1 MPQGETMTHP
11 DVLVIGA
18 GLAGL
23 SAALTAREQG
33 ASVMV
38 IERAPIEE
46 RGGNSRFA
54 IGAMRSV
61 YAGVD
66 ELQTFAGAIGADE
79 RARVD
84 FGAYSRE
91 QYLADLARVTQQRS
105 DAELAQLL
113 VDGSADTMR
122 WLRGNGVRFTP
133 LYQWQFKQP
142 DGHIKFAGG
151 SAVGVAGAGA
161 GLADALFKAAE
172 RSGVTIAY
180 GTRAVSLLEGEH
192 GMTGVRARQ
201 ASAGGGR
208 SVDLSASAVVLAS
221 GGFEANAE
229 WRTRYLGP
237 GWELAKVRGSR
248 FNTGDG
254 LRMALEVGAMPCG
267 NWSGC
272 HSASWDLGAPDVNE
286 LRLGATFKR
295 DDFLF
300 GVMVNA
306 RGERFV
312 DEGADIRALTYARM
326 GRAILAQPGQVAWQ
340 IYDRK
345 VAHLL
350 HDEYR
355 APSATRYRGET
366 LAELAGKLDGI
377 DRAALQATI
386 AEFNRAVRQD
396 VPFDPGKKDGR
407 STTNLAVPKS
417 NWASTIDEPPFEAFP
432 VTCGITFT
440 FGGVR
445 TDRDA
450 RVLDV
455 DGAAIP
461 GLYAA
466 GELVGGLFY
475 FNYPGGSGL
484 MAAAVFGRIAGR
496 AAAQQARSGS
506 APVRSAAR

>member
-1 MPQGETMTHP
+1 MTNP
-11 DVLVIGA
+11 DVLVVGA

-23 SAALTAREQG
+23 SAALAAREQG
-33 ASVMV
+33 ASVTV
-38 IERAPIEE
+38 IERAPRAE

-54 IGAMRSV
+54 VGAMRAV
-61 YAGVD
+61 YSGVD
-66 ELQTFAGAIGADE
+66 EVATFAGEISADE
-79 RARVD
+79 RSRAD
-84 FGAYSRE
+84 FGTYSRE
-91 QYLADLARVTQQRS
+91 QYLADLARVTQQRT
-105 DAELAQLL
+105 DPELARLL

-122 WLRGNGVRFTP
+122 WLRKNGVAFRP
-133 LYQWQFKQP
+133 LYQWQFKQA
-142 DGHIKFAGG
+142 DGRIKFAGG
-151 SAVGVAGAGA
+151 SAVGSVGAGG
-161 GLADALFKAAE
+161 GLSDALFAAAE
-172 RSGVTIAY
+172 QRGVKIAY
-180 GTRAVSLLEGEH
+180 ETRAVALIEGEH
-192 GMTGVRARQ
+192 GVAGVRARQ
-201 ASAGGGR
+201 RTPGGARNVELRAGT
-208 SVDLSASAVVLAS
+208 LVLAS

-254 LRMALEVGAMPCG
+254 LHMALEAGAMPCG

-272 HSASWDLGAPDVNE
+272 HSASWDFGAPDVNE
-286 LRLGATFKR
+286 LALGATFKR
-295 DDFLF
+295 DDFPY
-300 GVMVNA
+300 GIMVNA

-312 DEGADIRALTYARM
+312 DEGADIRALTYAKM

-355 APSATRYRGET
+355 APTARRFQGDT

-377 DRAALQATI
+377 DRDALQATVAAFNGAVCRDI
-386 AEFNRAVRQD
+386 A
-396 VPFDPGKKDGR
+396 FDPGKKDGR
-407 STTNLAVPKS
+407 STTGLAVPKS
-417 NWASTIDEPPFEAFP
+417 NWAETIDTPPFEAFP

-440 FGGVR
+440 FGGIR
-445 TDRDA
+445 ADADA
-450 RVLDV
+450 RVVDV
-455 DGAAIP
+455 DGAVIP

-466 GELVGGLFY
+466 GELVGSLFY

-496 AAAQQARSGS
+496 SAAQQALSGGER
-506 APVRSAAR
+506 ARSAAQ

>member
-1 MPQGETMTHP
+1 MKNP
-11 DVLVIGA
+11 DVLVVGG

-33 ASVMV
+33 ASVLV
-38 IERAPIEE
+38 IERAPLEE
-46 RGGNSRFA
+46 RGGNSRFS
-54 IGAMRSV
+54 IGAMRAV

-66 ELQTFAGAIGADE
+66 DVEKLTGDIGEDD

-84 FGAYSRE
+84 FGAYTRE
-91 QYLADLARVTQQRS
+91 QYLDDLKRVTQHRT
-105 DAELAQLL
+105 DPGLARLL

-122 WLRGNGVRFTP
+122 WLRRNGVRFRP
-133 LYQWQFKQP
+133 LYQWQFKQA
-142 DGHIKFAGG
+142 DGRIKFAGG
-151 SAVGVAGAGA
+151 SAVGVAGAGE
-161 GLADALFKAAE
+161 GLSDALFKAVE
-172 RSGVTIAY
+172 QSGVTIAY
-180 GTRAVSLLEGEH
+180 GTRAVSLIESDH
-192 GMTGVRARQ
+192 GVVGVRARQ
-201 ASAGGGR
+201 TTSSGAR
-208 SVDLSASAVVLAS
+208 SIDLAASAVVLAA

-254 LRMALEVGAMPCG
+254 LRMALEIGAMPCG

-272 HSASWDLGAPDVNE
+272 HSASWDFGAPDVNE
-286 LRLGATFKR
+286 LALGAIFKR
-295 DDFLF
+295 DDFLY
-300 GVMVNA
+300 GLMVNA

-312 DEGADIRALTYARM
+312 DEGADIRALTYAKM

-340 IYDRK
+340 IFDRK
-345 VAHLL
+345 VADLL

-355 APSATRYRGET
+355 APRAARYRGNT
-366 LAELAGKLDGI
+366 LEELAGRLEGI
-377 DRAALQATI
+377 DGNALQHTVA
-386 AEFNRAVRQD
+386 AFNRAVRRD
-396 VPFDPGKKDGR
+396 IAFDPGKKDGR
-407 STTNLAVPKS
+407 STVGLDVPKS
-417 NWASTIDEPPFEAFP
+417 NWAATIDEPPFEAYP

-445 TDRDA
+445 VDGGA
-450 RVLDV
+450 QVIDV
-455 DGAAIP
+455 DGAVIP

-496 AAAQQARSGS
+496 SAAQQALSGQ
-506 APVRSAAR
+506 AQARSATR

>member
-1 MPQGETMTHP
+1 
-11 DVLVIGA
+11 VAVIYGA
-18 GLAGL
+18 
-23 SAALTAREQG
+23 
-33 ASVMV
+33 
-38 IERAPIEE
+38 
-46 RGGNSRFA
+46 
-54 IGAMRSV
+54 
-61 YAGVD
+61 
-66 ELQTFAGAIGADE
+66 
-79 RARVD
+79 
-84 FGAYSRE
+84 
-91 QYLADLARVTQQRS
+91 
-105 DAELAQLL
+105 
-113 VDGSADTMR
+113 
-122 WLRGNGVRFTP
+122 
-133 LYQWQFKQP
+133 
-142 DGHIKFAGG
+142 
-151 SAVGVAGAGA
+151 
-161 GLADALFKAAE
+161 
-172 RSGVTIAY
+172 
-180 GTRAVSLLEGEH
+180 RAVSLIEREH
-192 GMTGVRARQ
+192 GVTGVRARQ
-201 ASAGGGR
+201 ASASGAR
-208 SVDLSASAVVLAS
+208 DVDLSASAVVLAS

-248 FNTGDG
+248 FNSGDG

-286 LRLGATFKR
+286 LKLGAVFKR
-295 DDFLF
+295 DDFLY
-300 GVMVNA
+300 GIMVNA

-355 APSATRYRGET
+355 APPATRYRSET
-366 LAELAGKLDGI
+366 LAALVDQLDGI

-396 VPFDPGKKDGR
+396 VAFDPGKKDGR
-407 STTNLAVPKS
+407 STSGLAVPKS

-455 DGAAIP
+455 DGAVIP

-496 AAAQQARSGS
+496 AAAQQALAGR
-506 APVRSAAR
+506 APARSAVR